1 VIGRV
6 LDNLLTNA
14 IRHAPMR
21 GTVIV
26 AVERGAG
33 ELILTVEDTGA
44 GVPPDM
50 AERLF
55 EPFVTGRA
63 DGTGLGLAI
72 ARELTDAH
80 GGQLMLRRRGG
91 DEPGS
96 GAVFAL
102 ALPQEEPCPPS

>member
-1 VIGRV
+1 M
-6 LDNLLTNA
+6 DNLLANA
-14 IRHAPMR
+14 IRHAPVR

-26 AVERGAG
+26 GAERGAG
-33 ELILTVEDTGA
+33 QLILTVEDTGA
-44 GVPPDM
+44 GVPPEV

-80 GGQLMLRRRGG
+80 GGQLVLRSRGG
-91 DEPGS
+91 GNAGS

-102 ALPQEEPCPPS
+102 ALPREEPCQPS